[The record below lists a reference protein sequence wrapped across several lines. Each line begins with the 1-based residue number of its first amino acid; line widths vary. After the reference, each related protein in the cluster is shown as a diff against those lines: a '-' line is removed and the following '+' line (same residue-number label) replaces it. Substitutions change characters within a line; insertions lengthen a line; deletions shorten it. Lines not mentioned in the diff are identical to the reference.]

1 MDFFNNLD
9 TDLRSALKAQLRDLW
24 THTSTAIEGNSL
36 TLGETKFVIEEGL
49 TVSGKPLKDHHEVVG
64 HARAID
70 LIYAMVGKVEIKD
83 TDLFELHK
91 AVMTQIVVDVYK
103 PVGGWKKEPNGT
115 YFFNE
120 KTQQQDFYEYATPEQ
135 TPALMDKWLD
145 ACNQRIA
152 AHLSRE
158 KALSAYVELHVA
170 FVNIHPFLDGN
181 GRVARLV
188 ANIPVFKSGY
198 PPILIPLEKRKDYI
212 DKLVQYQLEAG
223 IPKDENE
230 LIKHGESLDEFIGF
244 CSESWKESLELVDRA
259 HQRQT
264 SRDKGTEDYKKH

>member
-1 MDFFNNLD
+1 MEFLKNLD
-9 TDLRSALKAQLRDLW
+9 SDLKSALKAQLRDLW
-24 THTSTAIEGNSL
+24 THTSTAIEGNTL

-103 PVGGWKKEPNGT
+103 PAGGWKKEPNGT

-120 KTQQQDFYEYATPEQ
+120 KTKQQDFYEYATPED
-135 TPALMDKWLD
+135 TPALMAKWLD
-145 ACNQRIA
+145 AFNQRIA
-152 AHLSRE
+152 AQLSRAE
-158 KALSAYVELHVA
+158 ALSAYIELHVS
-170 FVNIHPFLDGN
+170 FVNIHPFFDGN

-188 ANIPVFKSGY
+188 SNIPVLKSGY
-198 PPILIPLEKRKDYI
+198 PPLLIPLEKRKEYI
-212 DKLVQYQLEAG
+212 DILVQVQLEAG
-223 IPKDENE
+223 IPNADKE
-230 LIKHGESLDEFIGF
+230 LIRYSESLDEFNAF
-244 CSESWKESLELVDRA
+244 CSESWGKSLDLVDRA

-264 SRDKGTEDYKKH
+264 ARNQTV

>member
-1 MDFFNNLD
+1 MEFLKNLD
-9 TDLRSALKAQLRDLW
+9 SDLKSALKAQLRDLW
-24 THTSTAIEGNSL
+24 THTSTAIEGNTL

-64 HARAID
+64 HARAIE
-70 LIYAMVGKVEIKD
+70 LIYSMVGKVEIKD

-120 KTQQQDFYEYATPEQ
+120 KTKQQDFYEYATPED
-135 TPALMDKWLD
+135 TPALMAKWLN
-145 ACNQRIA
+145 AFNQRIA
-152 AHLSRE
+152 AQLSRAE
-158 KALSAYVELHVA
+158 ALNAYIELHVS
-170 FVNIHPFLDGN
+170 FVNIHPFFDGN

-188 ANIPVFKSGY
+188 SNIPVLKSGY
-198 PPILIPLEKRKDYI
+198 PPLLIPLEKRKEYI
-212 DKLVQYQLEAG
+212 DILVQVQLEAG
-223 IPKDENE
+223 IPNADKE
-230 LIKHGESLDEFIGF
+230 LIRYSESLDEFNAF
-244 CSESWKESLELVDRA
+244 CSESWSKSLDLVDRA

-264 SRDKGTEDYKKH
+264 ARNQTV

>member
-1 MDFFNNLD
+1 MKFFQNLD
-9 TDLRSALKAQLRDLW
+9 SDIKAALKAQLRDLW
-24 THTSTAIEGNSL
+24 THTSTALEGNTL

-70 LIYAMVGKVEIKD
+70 LIYAMVGKAEIKD

-120 KTQQQDFYEYATPEQ
+120 TKQQQDFYEYATPNE
-135 TPALMDKWLD
+135 TPALMEKWLD
-145 ACNQRIA
+145 TFNQRTAIQ
-152 AHLSRE
+152 HSRE
-158 KALSAYVELHVA
+158 EALTAYAELHVS
-170 FVNIHPFLDGN
+170 FVTIHPFFDGN

-188 ANIPVFKSGY
+188 SNIPVLKSGH
-198 PPILIPLEKRKDYI
+198 PPILIPLEKRKAYI
-212 DKLVQYQLEAG
+212 DILVQYQIGAG
-223 IPKDENE
+223 IPNADKE
-230 LIKHGESLDEFIGF
+230 LISRCESLNQFMVF
-244 CSESWKESLELVDRA
+244 CSESWNKSLELVDRA
-259 HQRQT
+259 H
-264 SRDKGTEDYKKH
+264 KHQADRNERP

>member
-1 MDFFNNLD
+1 VEFFKHLD
-9 TDLRSALKAQLRDLW
+9 SDLKTALKAQLRDLW
-24 THTSTAIEGNSL
+24 THTSTALEGNSL

-70 LIYAMVGKVEIKD
+70 LIYAMVDRAAIKD

-91 AVMTQIVVDVYK
+91 AVMTQNIVDVYK

-120 KTQQQDFYEYATPEQ
+120 KNQQQDFYEYATPEE
-135 TPALMDKWLD
+135 TPALMGKWLD
-145 ACNQRIA
+145 IFHQRMANQ
-152 AHLSRE
+152 LSQE
-158 KALSAYVELHVA
+158 EALSAYAELHVS
-170 FVNIHPFLDGN
+170 FVSIHPFFDGN

-188 ANIPVFKSGY
+188 SNIPVLKSGY

-212 DKLVQYQLEAG
+212 DALIQYQLEAG
-223 IPKDENE
+223 LPAADKEF
-230 LIKHGESLDEFIGF
+230 IKHGESLDQFKTLCFEH
-244 CSESWKESLELVDRA
+244 WRQSLNLVDRA
-259 HQRQT
+259 HQRQAA
-264 SRDKGTEDYKKH
+264 RDETAGMR